1 MPYVV
6 LLMLLAQI
14 QPSAE
19 APLRLVRSQ
28 SGPSGK
34 VVAMKLV
41 LDEVRNRFV
50 FPQDKTL
57 MVYFQW
63 DGPVGDHVLTGLWKS
78 PDGRTASISPD
89 IKLQTT
95 ARDFGAYWVYEI
107 ATGMPSGIWT
117 LEVRADGQPA
127 GTHSFELVVPEPTA
141 PKAPPVVE
149 PPRPLSLD
157 QIYGKT
163 RQSLVWVHRLDSA
176 GKRLDTGSGFVIGPD
191 RVATAFQT
199 IDSASKVEIEFEGG
213 RRTPTEEL
221 WAFNRVQ
228 DWAIV
233 KVSTGSVPA
242 LITGDASKVPV
253 GERLIV
259 YNVDPGPSRV
269 IGGVDFGGRK
279 TERMFGER
287 LQLSPAL
294 AAQAAGGPLIDP
306 QGVVV
311 GVVGGSTKPG
321 GRVGERALNLSP
333 GLFRAISAVNS
344 ATPMSLVKEPPQPSA
359 VTLDSMSQ
367 SGALTP
373 EIWPMTAVSYGG
385 TSATMPTSAA
395 QAFPTD
401 VTDFSRKDALVY
413 VYTMW
418 QRKDKVSKGLL
429 AATVYDA
436 MNRARVRMPE
446 RKFNLPELPVRAAF
460 SFPPANLEQGTYRV
474 DVLFNGRP
482 VWRTFFNVVD

>member
-1 MPYVV
+1 MLYAV
-6 LLMLLAQI
+6 LLTLLAQL

-117 LEVRADGQPA
+117 LEVRVDGQPA

-163 RQSLVWVHRLDSA
+163 RQSLVWVIA
-176 GKRLDTGSGFVIGPD
+176 WT
-191 RVATAFQT
+191 
-199 IDSASKVEIEFEGG
+199 
-213 RRTPTEEL
+213 
-221 WAFNRVQ
+221 
-228 DWAIV
+228 
-233 KVSTGSVPA
+233 
-242 LITGDASKVPV
+242 
-253 GERLIV
+253 
-259 YNVDPGPSRV
+259 
-269 IGGVDFGGRK
+269 
-279 TERMFGER
+279 
-287 LQLSPAL
+287 
-294 AAQAAGGPLIDP
+294 
-306 QGVVV
+306 
-311 GVVGGSTKPG
+311 
-321 GRVGERALNLSP
+321 
-333 GLFRAISAVNS
+333 
-344 ATPMSLVKEPPQPSA
+344 
-359 VTLDSMSQ
+359 
-367 SGALTP
+367 
-373 EIWPMTAVSYGG
+373 
-385 TSATMPTSAA
+385 
-395 QAFPTD
+395 
-401 VTDFSRKDALVY
+401 
-413 VYTMW
+413 
-418 QRKDKVSKGLL
+418 
-429 AATVYDA
+429 
-436 MNRARVRMPE
+436 
-446 RKFNLPELPVRAAF
+446 
-460 SFPPANLEQGTYRV
+460 PPANVSTPVPGSSS
-474 DVLFNGRP
+474 GRTASLP
-482 VWRTFFNVVD
+482 HFRP